1 MLCSD
6 NPASRIIY
14 HHLRNRFGEVTVIQ
28 EEPVSQRT
36 ILRRRAKR
44 LGLRKVAGQILFR
57 ALVVPW
63 LTFRGRERVKEILE
77 R

>member
-1 MLCSD
+1 M
-6 NPASRIIY
+6 
-14 HHLRNRFGEVTVIQ
+14 IQ

-77 R
+77 RS